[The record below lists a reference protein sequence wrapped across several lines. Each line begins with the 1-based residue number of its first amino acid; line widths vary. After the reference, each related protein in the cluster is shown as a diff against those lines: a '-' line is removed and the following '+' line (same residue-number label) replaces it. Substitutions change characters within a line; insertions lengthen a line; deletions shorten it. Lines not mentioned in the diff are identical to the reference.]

1 MNPKDLVA
9 GMVITYPYLWF
20 REGERGETEGRK
32 SRPTAVAFKIGKAL
46 ALMPITTN
54 EPHHQDLAVEVPEI
68 EKRRAGLDISI
79 RQWIIFDELNIDD
92 PTQSYYLEDGSIIGH
107 FSKPFFHRVLNL
119 LKQHVAQIKQVP
131 RR

>member
-1 MNPKDLVA
+1 MNPKDLAA

-20 REGERGETEGRK
+20 HERERGETEGRK

-46 ALMPITTN
+46 ALMPITTK
-54 EPHHQDLAVEVPEI
+54 EPHHQDSSLEVPEI

-107 FSKPFFHRVLNL
+107 FSKPFFHRVLNQ
-119 LKQHVAQIKQVP
+119 LKLHVAQIKQVP